1 MSGWGKGV
9 DNNTIGWG
17 RGSTNDIGWGSIYA
31 NSPGGDTALEVST
44 PSYSNVYSASLDGV
58 DDYVTMG
65 NVLDFDRSDAF
76 SVSMWVKLD
85 TAGTDIFISKSTA
98 GGGGW
103 ELFTYSNLLYF
114 QMIEVSSSRK
124 IITRGGTTFPTGVWK
139 HVVLTYDGSSTW
151 NGVQIYI
158 DAVAETMADTG
169 SSTLIATTLVSADF
183 NVCSRDNGNLPFH
196 GLADEVGV
204 FNSELSASD
213 VTAIYNSGVPESLL
227 SYSPVGYWR
236 FESGSGTTATDT
248 GSGGNN
254 GTLVNGAT
262 FSTDIP

>member
-1 MSGWGKGV
+1 MALGTKLGILASSGV
-9 DNNTIGWG
+9 
-17 RGSTNDIGWGSIYA
+17 SAFTNIY
-31 NSPGGDTALEVST
+31 
-44 PSYSNVYSASLDGV
+44 SLDFDGV

-183 NVCSRDNGNLPFH
+183 NVGSRDNGNSPFDGSISNVH
-196 GLADEVGV
+196 IYNRV
-204 FNSELSASD
+204 LSAAE
-213 VTAIYNSGVPESLL
+213 VTQNRVLNAKEVLHNYNALKN
-227 SYSPVGYWR
+227 R
-236 FESGSGTTATDT
+236 F
-248 GSGGNN
+248 
-254 GTLVNGAT
+254 
-262 FSTDIP
+262 I